1 MQTGLPGGRRADSVG
16 TMALKA
22 RSPIVAMDANPL
34 SEAQTARLLAAECYR
49 LKFAHSR
56 LSDEIC
62 ILKKAAGCRGTRVQK
77 LEPLAGNLLDG
88 IVEAK
93 FRRLPQQQFLGK
105 M

>member
-1 MQTGLPGGRRADSVG
+1 MPGGRRGDSVS

-34 SEAQTARLLAAECYR
+34 SEAQTARLLAAECYQ

-62 ILKKAAGCRGTRVQK
+62 MLKKLRDAEERVWRNLRRSK
-77 LEPLAGNLLDG
+77 ATYWTELLRPSFVACLDNNFLARCDEL
-88 IVEAK
+88 
-93 FRRLPQQQFLGK
+93 
-105 M
+105 